1 MEFKQV
7 AKFLQEIEA
16 KVRETA
22 QEGQTNRTETLKNSL
37 LGGKVS
43 VALCYLE
50 PSVKLRFDAPGQDA
64 LIITLATVHASV
76 EKKVRAALLKKLKV
90 MYGVA
95 NPYEEFVKGFEEEYQ
110 EEVSKEEVEMDVS

>member
-1 MEFKQV
+1 MLQENGDNIPAQDVTGDVNDDVKFADGNDKTYTVYLIQVTVGQKHSMEFNQV

-22 QEGQTNRTETLKNSL
+22 QEGQTNGTEILKNSL

-50 PSVKLRFDAPGQDA
+50 PSV
-64 LIITLATVHASV
+64 
-76 EKKVRAALLKKLKV
+76 
-90 MYGVA
+90 
-95 NPYEEFVKGFEEEYQ
+95 
-110 EEVSKEEVEMDVS
+110 